1 MDSFDLNTRLPPRK
15 RLLAGLK
22 KEGSDCDFSLPV
34 PLISS
39 DLSARIHDIINST
52 TSSPDE
58 IIEATKS
65 VALAATEVAAAARAT
80 AMEKAAAAVKARTA
94 AKNALELLDSIS
106 RSEAARK
113 DCPTKTK
120 SRKKHVAVKL
130 LYGNKQP
137 VGNRETDEE
146 LARRLHRAMNSS
158 PRISKSKQKKL
169 HGSGKEEV
177 QNGGAACSGNSP
189 VSDAKAVQLNNG
201 YSIDKLEEKIVV
213 CSKDDLFETEEE
225 ESGCHLEKY
234 HHGSKERIIAG
245 CRKAKIKRKKLPLS
259 QCNVRDQGETEE
271 TQRSVDHALTRESEL
286 DHVERYTSSDNAKH
300 SDDGHLSMKITSTW
314 KCKKLKVSQCS
325 SDSKIMH
332 ALCSNRAPAKASA
345 MVKVD

>member
-22 KEGSDCDFSLPV
+22 KEGSDCDFSFPV
-34 PLISS
+34 SLISS
-39 DLSARIHDIINST
+39 DLSARIRDIINST
-52 TSSPDE
+52 TYSPDE

-65 VALAATEVAAAARAT
+65 VASAAAEVAAAARVT

-113 DCPTKTK
+113 DCPTKSKT
-120 SRKKHVAVKL
+120 RKKHVAVKL
-130 LYGNKQP
+130 LYSDKQP

-158 PRISKSKQKKL
+158 PRISNSKQKKL
-169 HGSGKEEV
+169 HGSGKEKV
-177 QNGGAACSGNSP
+177 QNGGAACNGNSP
-189 VSDAKAVQLNNG
+189 FSGDKVAQLNNG

-213 CSKDDLFETEEE
+213 CSKDDLFEREEG
-225 ESGCHLEKY
+225 ESGCHLERH
-234 HHGSKERIIAG
+234 HHGSKDRRIAG
-245 CRKAKIKRKKLPLS
+245 GRKAKIKRKKLPLS
-259 QCNVRDQGETEE
+259 QCNVRDRGETEE
-271 TQRSVDHALTRESEL
+271 TLSSVDHSLTGESEL
-286 DHVERYTSSDNAKH
+286 DHVERQTSSNNAKH

-314 KCKKLKVSQCS
+314 TCKKLKVSQCS
-325 SDSKIMH
+325 SDSKIIRV
-332 ALCSNRAPAKASA
+332 LCSNPAPTKASA